1 MKLGLK
7 IKLAV
12 SLKILLLLL
21 FTSEYNSSLFY
32 PFVSAFLKNCTNPWQ
47 YYLDNNLLLDAFP
60 YHSLMLYILY
70 PFAKLSNYFGLNLFF
85 KLPLLLADVSIF
97 YILKKLFPLKEKKI
111 FIFYFIN
118 PIVLYAIYIHSQ
130 LDIIPMALFMF
141 GVLYLINKKYIV
153 SSIFVGL
160 ALSTK
165 FHIIVA
171 VPLILFYLY
180 KSENIKV
187 SIKYFFISIS
197 LFLFLDF
204 PFLLSDGFYQMVIL
218 SPKQSLLFDSFYKI
232 GELKLFLPVAA
243 ILSVYLHFFN
253 QKKVNQDFL
262 YFYFGLLFVT
272 TIFFVFPAPAWYVWS
287 IPFISIFFIVNKD
300 VKKSTLLYIIFSFSY
315 LIFFVFFYNSE
326 YKDIIF
332 CGKEINFKIL
342 NKRLVNLSFT
352 VLEMVL
358 ISITYVFYKFGIK
371 SNSLYGNFSNFTIG
385 IGGDSGAGKT
395 NLLNNLKSILGNRLL
410 KLEGDGEHKWDR
422 DDKNWDNFTHLNPKA
437 NYIYRQADII
447 NALKNNKAVNRS
459 KYDHTSGEFT
469 SPQKVSPK
477 DFIAIAGL
485 HPFYLPKIR
494 KNIDLKIFIETD
506 EKLRRHWKILRDMQ
520 TRGYNFEKIVEQI
533 ENRMGDAKKYIYPQK
548 EFADIIVKFFPINEF
563 QLGDIN
569 EEIFLGLKIIFD
581 ANIHIEDILSKL
593 DCKFDWDYNENLK
606 SQYILLKSIPSI
618 NFEIIARETIENIE
632 ELISNKIEFA
642 SGYYGFLQLIL
653 LKMISEKLKE
663 ESAKI

>member
-1 MKLGLK
+1 M
-7 IKLAV
+7 
-12 SLKILLLLL
+12 
-21 FTSEYNSSLFY
+21 
-32 PFVSAFLKNCTNPWQ
+32 
-47 YYLDNNLLLDAFP
+47 
-60 YHSLMLYILY
+60 
-70 PFAKLSNYFGLNLFF
+70 FF

-118 PIVLYAIYIHSQ
+118 PIVLYAIYIYSQ

-180 KSENIKV
+180 KRENIKV
-187 SIKYFFISIS
+187 SIKYLFISIF

-315 LIFFVFFYNSE
+315 LIFFVFFYDSE

-342 NKRLVNLSFT
+342 NERLVNLSFT

-447 NALKNNKAVNRS
+447 NTLKNNKAVNRS

-563 QLGDIN
+563 QLGDID

-606 SQYILLKSIPSI
+606 SQYILLKSIPSV